1 MFQWEYSKVSF
12 TSMKNCTEIDFLI
25 YILTN
30 IATEYLQNIIKP
42 KINDQ
47 NSTKNTKN
55 MIKLPSLPTTGPK
68 LQKEF

>member
-12 TSMKNCTEIDFLI
+12 TSIKNCTEIDFLI

-55 MIKLPSLPTTGPK
+55 MIKLPSLPTIGPK